1 MTGRR
6 HVAWRRDR
14 AMKLPCQSSLCTACG
29 ACIQVCPFQ
38 ALDWHLE
45 ASGEP
50 RPVLDEGKCRH
61 CGRCVQVC
69 PEMTGFAGRY
79 PLAGYACW
87 LRNLAEATE
96 CSSGGAARAL
106 GQSVL
111 ECGGR
116 VFGCAFREGKCH
128 HVCVDTLDGLGKIS
142 GSKYVWSDVGRT
154 FVEVR
159 ELLRANE
166 CGPVLFF
173 GTPCQISGL
182 RNFLGELS
190 QNERF
195 FAVDLICHGVPSP
208 FVLNEFIRETEGDA
222 PESLSCRDRHGIALH
237 GRLMNGREF
246 HYTGGFGCSV
256 YLQAYIHGLTYRERC
271 YSCPY
276 AQALRMGDLTLGD
289 YWGIDR
295 RFLPAEAGVLLN
307 IMLVNTAQGRRLL
320 EMAREK
326 LVCHTVPVTAVLD
339 GKTNLRQ
346 PQRRPSERDVFLR
359 KISSVGVTG
368 AFRVALRHQRFHL
381 WRSGFLHDVK
391 NMLTGIRGRSR
402 REQVATS
409 AVEAQKRRAGV
420 RILLGGVPLGCN
432 NIGDEAIVACVVKLL
447 KSLFPNC
454 ELTVCTRKPEETARL
469 LNVRTVPLY
478 GFEPKPDWE
487 GFVDEVHRQDVYLW
501 FGATGLSDYPE
512 TALKLL
518 EIARR
523 NGVKTLVW
531 GVGMSAELNP
541 AFYRA
546 GGRRRGLLRFLT
558 CLSLGFI
565 DWVALYEHWLASR
578 TRKHIG
584 RELQNCQLVMLRDRV
599 SQVEM
604 RRCGF
609 PEALV
614 GADNAILLE
623 SSAMPPLPPS
633 DTVRIGFC
641 ISAQRAV
648 KSLDGIVELW
658 NNILDDNNI
667 KIVLIP
673 MNPVSDKKLML
684 ELSKRV
690 RCSERIECLETASP
704 SEVQASVAQ
713 CRAVV
718 SSRLHLLIFAANAG
732 VPFIGIDRGGKITT
746 WMHQF
751 GREPVGSVENCDF
764 AEIRRQL
771 AEILSTPPAVERERI
786 QRVVAQMRSRLIE
799 CAKAMRGLF
808 IPEQPQDEQWV
819 ADDISFE

>member
-1 MTGRR
+1 
-6 HVAWRRDR
+6 
-14 AMKLPCQSSLCTACG
+14 
-29 ACIQVCPFQ
+29 
-38 ALDWHLE
+38 
-45 ASGEP
+45 
-50 RPVLDEGKCRH
+50 
-61 CGRCVQVC
+61 
-69 PEMTGFAGRY
+69 MTGFAGRY

-87 LRNLAEATE
+87 LRDMSDAAE

-111 ECGGR
+111 VRGGK

-128 HVCVDTLDGLGKIS
+128 HVHVDTLDGLRRLS
-142 GSKYVWSDVGRT
+142 GSKYVWSDVGGT
-154 FVEVR
+154 FAEVR

-166 CGPVLFF
+166 SGPVLFF
-173 GTPCQISGL
+173 GTPCQVSGL
-182 RNFLGELS
+182 RNFLGELAQS
-190 QNERF
+190 ERF
-195 FAVDLICHGVPSP
+195 YAVDLICHGVPSP
-208 FVLNEFIRETEGDA
+208 YVLNEFIRETEGDL
-222 PESLSCRDRHGIALH
+222 PESLSCRDRHGLALH

-246 HYTGGFGCSV
+246 HYTGGFGCNV

-289 YWGIDR
+289 FWGIDR

-307 IMLVNTAQGRRLL
+307 VMLVNTAQGRRLL
-320 EMAREK
+320 ETARGK
-326 LVCHTVPVTAVLD
+326 LVCHTVPVSAVLD

-346 PQRRPSERDVFLR
+346 PQSRPPERDVFLR
-359 KISSVGVTG
+359 KIPSVGVAG
-368 AFRVALRHQRFHL
+368 AFHIALRRQRFHL
-381 WRSGFLHDVK
+381 WRSGFLHGVK
-391 NMLTGIRGRSR
+391 KLLTGIIRRRSCGK
-402 REQVATS
+402 QAVS
-409 AVEAQKRRAGV
+409 AGTEAKKTRAGL
-420 RILLGGVPLGCN
+420 RILLGGVPLGCD

-447 KSLFPNC
+447 RSVLPEC
-454 ELTVCTRKPEETARL
+454 ELTVCTRKPEETASL
-469 LNVRTVPLY
+469 LKVRTVPLY
-478 GFEPKPDWE
+478 GFGPNPDWK
-487 GFVDEVHRQDVYLW
+487 GFEAEVHRQDAYLW

-512 TALKLL
+512 TALRLL
-518 EIARR
+518 EMARR

-565 DWVALYEHWLASR
+565 DWVALYEHWLVSR
-578 TRKHIG
+578 TRKHVG
-584 RELQNCQLVMLRDRV
+584 RELQKCRLVMLRDRD

-609 PEALV
+609 TEALV
-614 GADNAILLE
+614 GAVLAAEVVSVAVPSEAEASVAILLE
-623 SSAMPPLPPS
+623 SSATSPLPPS
-633 DTVRIGFC
+633 ENVRIGFC

-658 NNILDDNNI
+658 NNILDDNKMNI
-667 KIVLIP
+667 ILMP
-673 MNPVSDKKLML
+673 MNPVTDKKLML
-684 ELSKRV
+684 ELSTRV
-690 RCSERIECLETASP
+690 KGPERIECLETASP
-704 SEVQASVAQ
+704 SAVQACVAQ

-746 WMHQF
+746 WMHLF

-771 AEILSTPPAVERERI
+771 AEVLSTPPAVERERI
-786 QRVVAQMRSRLIE
+786 QRVVAQMRSRLGE

-808 IPEQPQDEQWV
+808 FQEQPQDEEGV
-819 ADDISFE
+819 AEDIPFK

>member
-1 MTGRR
+1 
-6 HVAWRRDR
+6 
-14 AMKLPCQSSLCTACG
+14 MKLPCQSSLCTACG
-29 ACIQVCPFQ
+29 ACIQACPFQ
-38 ALDWHLE
+38 ALEWHLE
-45 ASGEP
+45 SSGEP

-69 PEMTGFAGRY
+69 PEVTGFAGRY

-87 LRNLAEATE
+87 LRDMSDAAE

-111 ECGGR
+111 ERGGK

-128 HVCVDTLDGLGKIS
+128 HVHVDTLDGLRRLS
-142 GSKYVWSDVGRT
+142 GSKYVWSDVGGT
-154 FVEVR
+154 FAEVR

-166 CGPVLFF
+166 SGPVLFF
-173 GTPCQISGL
+173 GTPCQVSGL
-182 RNFLGELS
+182 RNFLGELAQS
-190 QNERF
+190 ERF
-195 FAVDLICHGVPSP
+195 YAVDLICHGVPSP
-208 FVLNEFIRETEGDA
+208 YVLNEFIRETEGDL
-222 PESLSCRDRHGIALH
+222 PESLSCRDRHGLALH

-246 HYTGGFGCSV
+246 HYTGGFGCNV

-289 YWGIDR
+289 FWGIDR

-307 IMLVNTAQGRRLL
+307 VMLVNTAQGRRLL
-320 EMAREK
+320 ETARGK
-326 LVCHTVPVTAVLD
+326 LVCHTVPVSAVLD

-346 PQRRPSERDVFLR
+346 PQSRPPERDVFLR
-359 KISSVGVTG
+359 KIPSVGVAG
-368 AFRVALRHQRFHL
+368 AFHIALRRQRFHL
-381 WRSGFLHDVK
+381 WRSGFLHGVK
-391 NMLTGIRGRSR
+391 KLLTGIIRRRSCGK
-402 REQVATS
+402 QAVS
-409 AVEAQKRRAGV
+409 AGTEAKKTRAGL
-420 RILLGGVPLGCN
+420 RILLGGVPLGCD

-447 KSLFPNC
+447 RSVLPEC
-454 ELTVCTRKPEETARL
+454 ELTVCTRKPEETASL
-469 LNVRTVPLY
+469 LKVRTVPLY
-478 GFEPKPDWE
+478 GFGPNPDWK
-487 GFVDEVHRQDVYLW
+487 GFEAEVHRQDAYLW

-512 TALKLL
+512 TALRLL
-518 EIARR
+518 EMARR

-565 DWVALYEHWLASR
+565 DWVALYEHWLVSR
-578 TRKHIG
+578 TRKHVG
-584 RELQNCQLVMLRDRV
+584 RELQKCRLVMLRDRD

-609 PEALV
+609 TEALV
-614 GADNAILLE
+614 GADTAILLE
-623 SSAMPPLPPS
+623 SSATSPLPPS
-633 DTVRIGFC
+633 ENVRIGFC

-658 NNILDDNNI
+658 NNILDDNKMNI
-667 KIVLIP
+667 ILMP
-673 MNPVSDKKLML
+673 MNPVTDKKLML

-690 RCSERIECLETASP
+690 KCPERIECLETASP
-704 SEVQASVAQ
+704 SAVQACVAQ

-746 WMHQF
+746 WMHLF

-771 AEILSTPPAVERERI
+771 AEVLSTPPAVERERI
-786 QRVVAQMRSRLIE
+786 QRVVAQMRSRLGE

-808 IPEQPQDEQWV
+808 FQEQPQDEEGV
-819 ADDISFE
+819 AEDIPFK